1 MNTETQRHRDDFR
14 IISVLNWKNVRKI
27 YVVASE
33 TPVVFVMARTKS
45 LVDELVKTL
54 SAQNLTA
61 AGTTSLDKAID
72 EITAHQP
79 KVLIA
84 DPGTR
89 ECSILLQ
96 RSGGWN
102 QISLVAIAE
111 SAKTVRHAE
120 KMGIN
125 TVIPSKDTAAIIKA
139 VLEHLQ
145 K

>member
-1 MNTETQRHRDDFR
+1 
-14 IISVLNWKNVRKI
+14 
-27 YVVASE
+27 VAAE
-33 TPVVFVMARTKS
+33 APVVFVMARSKS

-54 SAQNLTA
+54 CAHNLSA
-61 AGTTSLDKAID
+61 AGTTSLDKAIN

-79 KVLIA
+79 KVIVA

-96 RSGGWN
+96 RSGGWDS
-102 QISLVAIAE
+102 IRLVAIAE
-111 SAKTVRHAE
+111 SDKTLRHAE

-125 TVIPSKDTAAIIKA
+125 TVIRSKDTAAIIKA
-139 VLEHLQ
+139 VLEQLQ